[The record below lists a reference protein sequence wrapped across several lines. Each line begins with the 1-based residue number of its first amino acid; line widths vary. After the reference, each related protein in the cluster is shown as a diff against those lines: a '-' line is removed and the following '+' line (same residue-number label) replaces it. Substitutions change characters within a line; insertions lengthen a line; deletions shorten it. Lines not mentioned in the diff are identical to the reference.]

1 MTKKMYLTQNEA
13 AKLLRVSP
21 ATLRQWALNGWIKSH
36 STSDGLY
43 RFLYHDLEYFAHERG
58 LTLTHDDDNCTRI
71 LIVDDD
77 LQLSGYLRELLS
89 GLDNSIEIETAYDGF
104 DAGGKIQTWQPHILL
119 LDLMM
124 PGLNGFDV
132 CHHIKSNPAT
142 RATRII
148 TMTGYHTPENVERI
162 LNAGA
167 EACMAK
173 PLDTDTLLILLGL
186 GDGIK
191 TGEPRPSA

>member
-1 MTKKMYLTQNEA
+1 MTKKMYLTPNEA
-13 AKLLRVSP
+13 AKLLMVSP
-21 ATLRQWALNGWIKSH
+21 VTLRQWAQKGWLKSH
-36 STSDGLY
+36 STAGGHR
-43 RFLYHDLEYFAHERG
+43 RFLYHDLEYFADERG
-58 LTLTHDDDNCTRI
+58 LTLMHADNNRTRI

-77 LQLSGYLRELLS
+77 PQLSGYLNELLS
-89 GLDNSIEIETAYDGF
+89 GTSDNIEVEIAYDGF

-132 CHHIKSNPAT
+132 CHQIKSNPAT
-142 RATRII
+142 RAIRII
-148 TMTGYHTPENVERI
+148 TMTGYHTPENVDRI

-173 PLDTDTLLILLGL
+173 PLDTNTLLILLGL
-186 GDGIK
+186 ADEIK
-191 TGEPRPSA
+191 TAGPGLAR

>member
-1 MTKKMYLTQNEA
+1 MSKKIYLTQDEA
-13 AKLLRVSP
+13 ARLLMVSP
-21 ATLRQWALNGWIKSH
+21 GTLHQWAQNGWIKSH
-36 STSDGLY
+36 STSDSQY

-58 LTLTHDDDNCTRI
+58 LTLTHDDNSSIRI

-89 GLDNSIEIETAYDGF
+89 GLDNKIEVETAYDGF

-132 CHHIKSNPAT
+132 CHHLKSNPST
-142 RATRII
+142 RSTRII

-186 GDGIK
+186 GDELK
-191 TGEPRPSA
+191 TGAPGPSA

>member
-1 MTKKMYLTQNEA
+1 MTRKIYLTPNEA
-13 AKLLRVSP
+13 ARLLMVSP
-21 ATLRQWALNGWIKSH
+21 ATLQQWAENGWIKSH
-36 STSDGLY
+36 NTSDGQY

-58 LTLTHDDDNCTRI
+58 LTLAHDDDNRIRI

-77 LQLSGYLRELLS
+77 FQLSGYLRELLS
-89 GLDNSIEIETAYDGF
+89 GLNHHIEVETANDGF
-104 DAGGKIQTWQPHILL
+104 DANGKIQTWQPHILL

-132 CHHIKSNPAT
+132 CHQLKSNPAT
-142 RATRII
+142 QATRII

-162 LNAGA
+162 LSAGA

-186 GDGIK
+186 GEE
-191 TGEPRPSA
+191 TGATEPRLSK

>member
-1 MTKKMYLTQNEA
+1 MTKKMYLTPNEA
-13 AKLLRVSP
+13 AELLMVSP
-21 ATLRQWALNGWIKSH
+21 VTLRQWAQKGWIKAYNTAGGH
-36 STSDGLY
+36 R
-43 RFLYHDLEYFAHERG
+43 RFLYHDLEYFADERG
-58 LTLTHDDDNCTRI
+58 LTLMHADNSRTRI

-77 LQLSGYLRELLS
+77 PQLSGYLDELLS
-89 GLDNSIEIETAYDGF
+89 GASVDLEIKTAYDGF
-104 DAGGKIQTWQPHILL
+104 DAGGKIQTWKPHILL

-124 PGLNGFDV
+124 PGLNGFEV
-132 CHHIKSNPAT
+132 CHQIKNNPAT
-142 RATRII
+142 QDIRII

-186 GDGIK
+186 VDEKK
-191 TGEPRPSA
+191 TAGPRLAG

>member
-1 MTKKMYLTQNEA
+1 MPQKIYLTPREA
-13 AKLLRVSP
+13 ARLLMVSP
-21 ATLRQWALNGWIKSH
+21 ATLQQWAQDGWLKSH
-36 STSDGLY
+36 DTSDGQY
-43 RFLYHDLEYFAHERG
+43 RFLYHDLKYFAHERG
-58 LTLTHDDDNCTRI
+58 LTLAHEDDTCTRI

-89 GLDNSIEIETAYDGF
+89 GFNNHIEIETAYDGF

-132 CHHIKSNPAT
+132 CHQLKSNPAT
-142 RATRII
+142 QAIRII

-173 PLDTDTLLILLGL
+173 PLDTNTLLILLGL
-186 GDGIK
+186 GEE
-191 TGEPRPSA
+191 TGTTEPRLSE